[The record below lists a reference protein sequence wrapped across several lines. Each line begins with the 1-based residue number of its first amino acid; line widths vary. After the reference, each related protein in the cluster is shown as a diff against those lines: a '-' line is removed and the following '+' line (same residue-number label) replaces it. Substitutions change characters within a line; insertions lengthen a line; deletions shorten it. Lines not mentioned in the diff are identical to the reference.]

1 MLQDRTAARPAPG
14 RQERPTVVRASTARP
29 LPALRAV
36 PDFVALQD
44 GSRSVSGETAF
55 LFATAAAFATGF
67 AASLLGVATGASV
80 AGLVTWPYAVVLAVA
95 AVGLPAGRAVFR
107 ALALALDHPTPVQ
120 QVRPRTPV
128 TVVVNGAS
136 DATIASLRAQ
146 DYGGA
151 TGVVTADAA
160 TIRPVTPLTLVVDA
174 GVVLHPSALRLLVAR
189 LASSPDTVAVAAHS
203 LVLATNSGVTA
214 EASAAAWTHDLDAAQ
229 RCETL
234 FAGPLGADSA
244 CTLIRTDSLGAV
256 PGWAMPGSRAAM
268 TWRLLERGAR
278 VTHEPL
284 AIVFVPEHATLTT
297 TARGRAARV
306 RAARAAAAGNA
317 LSALPQASSRW
328 VARLDVWAPVLDG
341 IVALAWAQAVALAVL
356 GHVSLLVLVLVLAA
370 PLALVPVVVERRRH
384 AATLEEAGLMLVAP
398 AVWVSYLGAFDG
410 LRAVLSIATLR
421 DAPPRRSAPAPVPLT
436 RPAPVQAP
444 RSEPP
449 PLSWPPS
456 TPPAPTLWPAA
467 PPAHA
472 RPHDALPIRRVR
484 RLGRRARPYA

>member
-1 MLQDRTAARPAPG
+1 M
-14 RQERPTVVRASTARP
+14 VRASTVRS
-29 LPALRAV
+29 LPPLRAV

-55 LFATAAAFATGF
+55 LVAAAAAVATAL

-107 ALALALDHPTPVQ
+107 ALALSLDHPPPVQ

-128 TVVVNGAS
+128 TVVLTGAS

-151 TGVVTADAA
+151 TGVVTSGAA

-189 LASSPDTVAVAAHS
+189 LASAPDTVAVAAHS

-229 RCETL
+229 RTETL
-234 FAGPLGADSA
+234 FAGPLAADSA
-244 CTLIRTDSLGAV
+244 CTLIRTDALAAV

-278 VTHEPL
+278 VAHEPL
-284 AIVFVPEHATLTT
+284 AIVFVPEHATVTT
-297 TARGRAARV
+297 TARGQAARV
-306 RAARAAAAGNA
+306 RAARSAAAGNA
-317 LSALPQASSRW
+317 VSALPQASSRW
-328 VARLDVWAPVLDG
+328 MARHDLWAPVLDG
-341 IVALAWAQAVALAVL
+341 LVALAWAQAVALAVL
-356 GHVSLLVLVLVLAA
+356 GHVSLLVLVLVVTA

-398 AVWVSYLGAFDG
+398 AGWVSYLAGFDG
-410 LRAVLSIATLR
+410 LRAVLSVATLR
-421 DAPPRRSAPAPVPLT
+421 DAPPRRSAPGPVPVT
-436 RPAPVQAP
+436 RPAPAP
-444 RSEPP
+444 VAPAEPP
-449 PLSWPPS
+449 PVSWPAP
-456 TPPAPTLWPAA
+456 PAAPAPTLAPIPAPA
-467 PPAHA
+467 PAYHPP
-472 RPHDALPIRRVR
+472 RIRRLP